1 MRVNKEVKQ
10 ILRDCY
16 LENLRS
22 IARMHGIDIETARN
36 IRKRAKNSMAAASYK
51 DRQRQEVRDLE
62 LRIERARKTGEEL
75 RREEEIVMEREHEL
89 ETVLD
94 IECWEAVTRMG
105 GDPKTM
111 GISFT
116 DAGPVLQ
123 WRNGNANMPPRLI
136 GVCNPT
142 NMSPQPLGNILE
154 EAMRVLEDHLN

>member
-22 IARMHGIDIETARN
+22 IARMHGIDIDTARN
-36 IRKRAKNSMAAASYK
+36 IRRQAKNSIAAASYK

-62 LRIERARKTGEEL
+62 LRIEEARKTGEEL

-111 GISFT
+111 GVSFT

-123 WRNGNANMPPRLI
+123 WRNGNANIPPRLI

-154 EAMRVLEDHLN
+154 EAMRMRTT